1 METETIE
8 KKDVQEFKALLE
20 ESFKKNSIKESTIIK
35 AKVSE
40 IGKKFVLCEIPGSKF
55 EGSIATEEFKSA
67 KELNNLKVGSNI
79 EPRGTWKEC
88 FNIEFPHSKR
98 NEYKRFNLFRW
109 RI

>member
-40 IGKKFVLCEIPGSKF
+40 IGKKFVIIDRCNECIRGSTTK
-55 EGSIATEEFKSA
+55 
-67 KELNNLKVGSNI
+67 
-79 EPRGTWKEC
+79 
-88 FNIEFPHSKR
+88 
-98 NEYKRFNLFRW
+98 
-109 RI
+109 